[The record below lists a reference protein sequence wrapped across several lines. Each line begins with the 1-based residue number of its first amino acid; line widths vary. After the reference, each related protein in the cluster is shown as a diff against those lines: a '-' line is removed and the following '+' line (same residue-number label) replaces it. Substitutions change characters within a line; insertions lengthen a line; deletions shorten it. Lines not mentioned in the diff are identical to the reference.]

1 MYEVRTGGRVIT
13 SLISLHCGS
22 AVEPTALT
30 RHVRTLQN
38 SLTCAFVFLLWLRSQ
53 R

>member
-1 MYEVRTGGRVIT
+1 MYEVGTGGRLIT
-13 SLISLHCGS
+13 SRISLHC
-22 AVEPTALT
+22 AVESTALT

-38 SLTCAFVFLLWLRSQ
+38 SLTFSFAFLLWLRSQ